1 MATQTVH
8 ATYQEIYD
16 LSTKPGMLSVI
27 GIHTP
32 TGRKPYDMLH
42 GFFRQFKKYKYN
54 GITKMILQPAAQ
66 LPADP
71 LQVSLEAGQNL
82 DPRDLLNPIMFH
94 GAHGTDINAALN
106 VVYKKSGF
114 NFTTNSTDTIDL
126 SMFANVEGEI
136 MPSVVV
142 ENMYYSALSD
152 PSFRKFGVQE
162 VIQLGPLVPLVHRVN
177 ASMYF
182 GPAGAGGQNDGYVF
196 NPNEATNSATFMAGK
211 MVPEVWNG
219 SSDVT
224 AQNYNATPS
233 AQTLFTNGFAEL
245 SWMPTRTMNYL
256 SGKNAESTASNTTSV
271 PKLYMGVLIMPP
283 SYNQRL
289 FYRCVITHSFSFS
302 DFGTYQGYELGSM
315 PENYYNAFETE
326 YTAATT
332 NETDLDSLNLTD
344 AEGTLRTS
352 GVM

>member
-16 LSTKPGMLSVI
+16 LSTKPGTLSVI

-32 TGRKPYDMLH
+32 TGNKPYQMLE
-42 GFFRQFKKYKYN
+42 GFFRQFKKFKYN
-54 GITKMILQPAAQ
+54 GITKMVLQPAAQ

-71 LQVSLEAGQNL
+71 LQVSLEAGENL

-94 GAHGTDINAALN
+94 GCHGTDINSALN

-114 NFTTNSTDTIDL
+114 NFQTNSTDTIDL
-126 SMFANVEGEI
+126 SMFATVEGDVY
-136 MPSVVV
+136 PSVVV

-152 PSFRKFGVQE
+152 PSFAKFGVQE

-182 GPAGAGGQNDGYVF
+182 GPYGTSQNNVFVPSSGNTATVNGG
-196 NPNEATNSATFMAGK
+196 S
-211 MVPEVWNG
+211 MVPQVWNG
-219 SSDVT
+219 VSDVS
-224 AQNYNATPS
+224 AGSYSSTPS
-233 AQTLFTNGFAEL
+233 TQNFFTNGMTEL
-245 SWMPTRTMNYL
+245 SWMPTRTPVPMNG
-256 SGKNAESTASNTTSV
+256 SDENTNAVTTAL
-271 PKLYMGVLIMPP
+271 PRLYMGVLIMPP

-289 FYRCVITHSFSFS
+289 FYRCVITHSFTFS
-302 DFGTYQGYELGSM
+302 DFGTFQGYSLGSN
-315 PENYYNAFETE
+315 PENYHNAFDEPVTSS
-326 YTAATT
+326 ASL
-332 NETDLDSLNLTD
+332 TDLDSLNLTD
-344 AEGTLRTS
+344 AEGTMRTS

>member
-32 TGRKPYDMLH
+32 TGSKPYQMLE
-42 GFFRQFKKYKYN
+42 GFFRQYKKYKYN

-71 LQVSLEAGQNL
+71 LQVSLEAGENL

-94 GAHGTDINAALN
+94 GAHGTDINSALN

-114 NFTTNSTDTIDL
+114 SFSTTSTDTIDL

-152 PSFRKFGVQE
+152 PSFRKYGVQE

-182 GPAGAGGQNDGYVF
+182 GPSGNNDGYVF
-196 NPNEATNSATFMAGK
+196 SVNESTNSASLLAGK
-211 MVPEVWNG
+211 MVPEVWDG

-224 AQNYNATPS
+224 AQNYNAVPS
-233 AQTLFTNGFAEL
+233 AQTLFTNGYAQL
-245 SWMPTRTMNYL
+245 DWMPTRVSSFY
-256 SGKNAESTASNTTSV
+256 SGKSDEDVKVQRCSV

-302 DFGTYQGYELGSM
+302 DFGSFNGYNPGGNPTE
-315 PENYYNAFETE
+315 YYNAFETE
-326 YTAATT
+326 YTASASAV
-332 NETDLDSLNLTD
+332 TDLDSLNLTD
-344 AEGTLRTS
+344 AEGTMRTA

>member
-1 MATQTVH
+1 MATQQVH

-16 LSTKPGMLSVI
+16 LSTKPGTLSVI

-32 TGRKPYDMLH
+32 TGNKPYNMLQ

-54 GITKMILQPAAQ
+54 GITKMVLQPAAQ

-71 LQVSLEAGQNL
+71 LQVSLEAGENL

-106 VVYKKSGF
+106 VVYKKQGY
-114 NFTTNSTDTIDL
+114 NFSTNSTDTIDL
-126 SMFANVEGEI
+126 SMFANVEGEVFD
-136 MPSVVV
+136 SVVV

-152 PSFRKFGVQE
+152 PSFRKYGVQE

-177 ASMYF
+177 SNMYF
-182 GPAGAGGQNDGYVF
+182 GPNINDPREIFVNSGSTVPNAGINVANFVDQ
-196 NPNEATNSATFMAGK
+196 
-211 MVPEVWNG
+211 VWDG
-219 SSDVT
+219 SSNVT
-224 AQNYNATPS
+224 SQSYGTAFGSTN
-233 AQTLFTNGFAEL
+233 LFTNGMTEL
-245 SWMPTRTMNYL
+245 SWMPTRSNVA
-256 SGKNAESTASNTTSV
+256 SGGARENPNLEVTAL
-271 PKLYMGVLIMPP
+271 PKLYMGVLILPP

-302 DFGTYQGYELGSM
+302 DFGTFQGFQLGTN
-315 PENYYNAFETE
+315 PKNYFNNMDYVAPA
-326 YTAATT
+326 TASAMV
-332 NETDLDSLNLTD
+332 EGDLDSLNLTD
-344 AEGTLRTS
+344 VEGEMRTS